1 MGRGSTK
8 EDKSIYQIARENAK
22 LTRASASE
30 ALEFITESRIEK
42 IENGANVHPE
52 EVLAMAKAY
61 NTPSLCNKYCTEEC
75 AIGKKYIPK
84 IEEKDLASITLE
96 MLNTINNLNEEKN
109 RLIEIT
115 VDGEITKDEM
125 KDFNRIKENLDK
137 MSKAI
142 DSLKLWIEEKMD
154 L

>member
-115 VDGEITKDEM
+115 VDGQIEEDE
-125 KDFNRIKENLDK
+125 KPDFDK
-137 MSKAI
+137 IRKQLYEMSKAI
-142 DSLKLWIEEKMD
+142 QSLTLWIDSQK
-154 L
+154 